1 MEVLLFWILFAVIPW
16 YLYHMVF
23 KKQKPY
29 YIKPRKYFDKK
40 YTPIKNPKSYMT
52 NKEKGDKYELQILKY
67 YKNQGYKV
75 YPQGFIKGKSDNG
88 IDLIAYK
95 DNEALLIQCKNWE
108 YSQVKQEQLRIFLGD
123 CTAYLEQNHKIFAKK
138 NVKRIFITSSKNID
152 YGVKKFLQTSNIEY
166 KIIPYE
172 Q

>member
-1 MEVLLFWILFAVIPW
+1 MEVLLFWILCAVILW
-16 YLYHMVF
+16 YLYRRVF

-29 YIKPRKYFDKK
+29 YMKPRKYFVKK
-40 YTPIKNPKSYMT
+40 YTSTQNPKTYIT
-52 NKEKGDKYELQILKY
+52 NKEKGDKYEVQILRY

-75 YPQGFIKGKSDNG
+75 YPQGLIQGRCDNG

-138 NVKRIFITSSKNID
+138 QVRRVFVTSCETLD
-152 YGVKKFLQTSNIEY
+152 YGVQKFLQKNNIEY
-166 KIIPYE
+166 KIITYKK
-172 Q
+172 

>member
-1 MEVLLFWILFAVIPW
+1 
-16 YLYHMVF
+16 MVF

-108 YSQVKQEQLRIFLGD
+108 YKQVKQEHLRILPFIHSWGD
-123 CTAYLEQNHKIFAKK
+123 CATYLEKTKK
-138 NVKRIFITSSKNID
+138 YLLKKCKRNLYNK
-152 YGVKKFLQTSNIEY
+152 L
-166 KIIPYE
+166 
-172 Q
+172 

>member
-1 MEVLLFWILFAVIPW
+1 MDFLLIIFIIIVGLLIAYKP
-16 YLYHMVF
+16 
-23 KKQKPY
+23 KKK
-29 YIKPRKYFDKK
+29 KPRKY
-40 YTPIKNPKSYMT
+40 KSYSQQ
-52 NKEKGDKYELQILKY
+52 NDQKGYNYELQIGKY
-67 YKNQGYKV
+67 YQKQGYKV
-75 YPQGFIKGKSDNG
+75 YFKGINEGLKDQG